1 MRYQRLNTLIP
12 NEGYDVA
19 WTRLDG
25 LKFHGYPHP
34 DSPYAAQDLASQ
46 VPGASEEFDW
56 LSRGATIPLSQSVP
70 TTTPLLLADNYRNL
84 LIIQNASTATSPDTA
99 PTLYIGLDGP
109 VSITR
114 IQYAFALAA
123 GIGIVL
129 DTRVLN
135 NSIYA
140 AYGTFSNTN
149 LTTVVAGI
157 LTYGRTQNSPPLPA
171 GAVPGAFAGGFNTS
185 VPPGTLIA
193 RPAGRFGR

>member
-1 MRYQRLNTLIP
+1 MRYQRFNTLIP

-19 WTRLDG
+19 WTRMDG
-25 LKFHGYPHP
+25 RQFHAYPRP
-34 DSPYAAQDLASQ
+34 DSPYAQQDIASQ

-56 LSRGATIPLSQSVP
+56 LSRGATIPLSQGVP
-70 TTTPLLLADNYRNL
+70 TGTPLLLADNFRNL

-109 VSITR
+109 VSIAR
-114 IQYAFALAA
+114 IQYAFALAP

-140 AYGTFSNTN
+140 AYGSFTN
-149 LTTVVAGI
+149 AGLTTVVAGI
-157 LTYGRTQNSPPLPA
+157 LTYGRTQNSPPLAP

-185 VPPGTLIA
+185 VPRGQLIA
-193 RPAGRFGR
+193 RPVGR